1 MEIRGMRAGDI
12 EGYLDC
18 EARVWES
25 LRGVLPDEFVERNL
39 RWGRREG
46 VVDAWLRVL
55 GDPEWIVLV
64 ALEGGSVVGV
74 VQGRVDWSRL
84 SSLGFLGVDE
94 GYRRRGIGRGLVEGF
109 VEESRG
115 RGAAKV
121 TLDTSPA
128 LRGAVKL
135 YAEMGFVPEGFLKGH
150 RLGVDMIVYSLF
162 LE

>member
-1 MEIRGMRAGDI
+1 MRAGDI

-94 GYRRRGIGRGLVEGF
+94 G
-109 VEESRG
+109 
-115 RGAAKV
+115 
-121 TLDTSPA
+121 
-128 LRGAVKL
+128 
-135 YAEMGFVPEGFLKGH
+135 
-150 RLGVDMIVYSLF
+150 
-162 LE
+162 

>member
-1 MEIRGMRAGDI
+1 MRGEEI
-12 EGYLDC
+12 EGYLGC
-18 EARVWES
+18 QGRVWES
-25 LRGVLPDEFVERNL
+25 LRGVLPEEFVDRNL
-39 RWGRREG
+39 AWGSREG

-55 GDPEWIVLV
+55 EDPEWMVLV
-64 ALEGGSVVGV
+64 AVEGGSVVGV

-94 GYRRRGIGRGLVEGF
+94 GYRRRGIGRGLVEGY
-109 VEESRG
+109 VEESRL

-121 TLDTSPA
+121 TLYTSPA